1 MPTILISAGHSETD
15 PGAVGNGYKEADL
28 AVDLRDRVAAILRG
42 QNLTVIEDGDDGE
55 NDSLKKAIAL
65 VHTHSPAAA
74 VEFHWNGGPS
84 AATGIEVLCKEDKK
98 PLAQQIAQAIH
109 DATGLR
115 LRGTGGWKSDKSG
128 QHPRLGFCNVGGL
141 VVEVCFISNPQDLQA
156 YLQNRDKVAE
166 NLAQALSTVVSN
178 QPSTA
183 TINSS
188 SPTDPQLSPSNTYT
202 VQAGDT
208 LWRIA
213 GLFHTTVSAL
223 KQANPGITDPDHVP
237 VGTVLRVKL

>member
-42 QNLTVIEDGDDGE
+42 TWGLNILEDGDDGDNE
-55 NDSLKKAIAL
+55 PLTKAIAL
-65 VHTHSPAAA
+65 AKRSDVA
-74 VEFHWNGGPS
+74 VEFHWNAGVP
-84 AATGIEVLCKEDKK
+84 AATGIEVLAKPDKK
-98 PLAQQIAQAIH
+98 KLSQALATAVH
-109 DATGLR
+109 NATGLK
-115 LRGTGGWKSDKSG
+115 LRGDSGWKSDKSG
-128 QHPRLGFCNVGGL
+128 QHHRLGFCEAGG
-141 VVEVCFISNPQDLQA
+141 VIVEVCFLSNPNDLQS

-166 NLAQALSTVVSN
+166 NLAQALSTAVSN

-183 TINSS
+183 TVNSS
-188 SPTDPQLSPSNTYT
+188 SPSDPQLSPSNTYT

-208 LWRIA
+208 LWRIP

-223 KQANPGITDPDHVP
+223 KQANPSITDPDHVP